1 MRPTWQTWPAP
12 CRHLQ
17 PVSNITS
24 FHCELVHLSWTSL
37 DKQSQR
43 GSLTADRQPLQTCRL
58 VFSCRILE
66 PLQATHKHTDK
77 NRYISVERLNKKK
90 VVLTTKLLLTFSK
103 MRFSFSAIASP
114 FLFFTRFFSS
124 FLQAYILPVA
134 RTWQAQTWKTSGEET

>member
-1 MRPTWQTWPAP
+1 MLSDAERTRTQT
-12 CRHLQ
+12 
-17 PVSNITS
+17 
-24 FHCELVHLSWTSL
+24 
-37 DKQSQR
+37 
-43 GSLTADRQPLQTCRL
+43 DRQ
-58 VFSCRILE
+58 
-66 PLQATHKHTDK
+66 

-134 RTWQAQTWKTSGEET
+134 RTWQAQTWKTSGKET